1 MRDTSPTTFWDGLE
15 QQARQSLLRGG
26 RLRRYRSGEH
36 LCYQGEPADHVLV
49 LREGWVKVWM
59 TDPDGHECVIAVR
72 GPDELLGE
80 AGPLTGTARTATAT
94 ALHAVTALSV
104 PLARFNA
111 FLGEHP
117 DAWPKVFGSLNRRL
131 HQSDTRIMALG
142 GRGGATRLALFL
154 LRLAADSGRPR
165 PGGGISIPPLSQAE
179 LGGCVDASRETV
191 ARALRAWRALGLVET
206 GWRRTT
212 LLDPE
217 GLRAHAETYDPREF
231 T

>member
-1 MRDTSPTTFWDGLE
+1 MTDSPPTTFWSSLE
-15 QQARQSLLRGG
+15 PPAREALLRGG

-59 TDPDGHECVIAVR
+59 TDEDGHECVIAVR
-72 GPDELLGE
+72 GPGDLLGE

-94 ALHAVTALSV
+94 ALHGVIALSV

-117 DAWPKVFGSLNRRL
+117 GAWPKVFGSINRRL
-131 HQSDTRIMALG
+131 NQSDARIMALG
-142 GRGGATRLALFL
+142 GRFGAARLALFM
-154 LRLAADSGRPR
+154 LRLAADSGRAR
-165 PGGGISIPPLSQAE
+165 PGGGVSIPPLSQAE
-179 LGGCVDASRETV
+179 LGSCVDSSRETV
-191 ARALRAWRALGLVET
+191 ARALREWRTLGFVET

-212 LLDPE
+212 ILDPE
-217 GLRAHAETYDPREF
+217 GLRAHAETYEGS
-231 T
+231 

>member
-1 MRDTSPTTFWDGLE
+1 MRDSSHPTFWDGLE
-15 QQARQSLLRGG
+15 QTARRSLLRGG

-72 GPDELLGE
+72 GPGDLLGE
-80 AGPLTGTARTATAT
+80 AGPLTGTARSATVT
-94 ALHAVTALSV
+94 ALHGATALSV

-111 FLGEHP
+111 FLSEHP
-117 DAWPKVFGSLNRRL
+117 GAWPTVFASLNRRL
-131 HQSDTRIMALG
+131 NQSDARIMALG
-142 GRGGATRLALFL
+142 GRFGAARLALFL
-154 LRLAADSGRPR
+154 LRLADDSGSARPD
-165 PGGGISIPPLSQAE
+165 GGISIPPLSQAE
-179 LGGCVDASRETV
+179 LGSCVDSSRETV

-212 LLDPE
+212 ILDPE
-217 GLRAHAETYDPREF
+217 GLRAHAETYEAS
-231 T
+231 